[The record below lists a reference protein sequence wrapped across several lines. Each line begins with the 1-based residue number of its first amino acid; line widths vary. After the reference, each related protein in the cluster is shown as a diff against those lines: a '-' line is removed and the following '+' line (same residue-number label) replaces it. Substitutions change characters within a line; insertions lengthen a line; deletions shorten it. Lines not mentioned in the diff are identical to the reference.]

1 MANDLAA
8 RSMAELDSDSLDSP
22 HTPSSPTKK
31 KFSFKLK
38 PSPPMA
44 RRNFST
50 EAASIPDIQ
59 VGRGSGAVAWCVESA
74 LTPRGWDEP
83 GVLGV
88 WGCVQTALFVIMQ
101 FGNIFLHNF
110 LSPTDTYS
118 YNAKVE
124 LPSPKMQVIALSMFK
139 LGNPN

>member
-1 MANDLAA
+1 MRDISESDRRTLEQAIAMANDLAA

-59 VGRGSGAVAWCVESA
+59 VGCLSNCVAW
-74 LTPRGWDEP
+74 RP
-83 GVLGV
+83 GRITYITS
-88 WGCVQTALFVIMQ
+88 TA
-101 FGNIFLHNF
+101 
-110 LSPTDTYS
+110 
-118 YNAKVE
+118 
-124 LPSPKMQVIALSMFK
+124 
-139 LGNPN
+139 PNGL